1 MVDKKKAAPKKDF
14 VFLPLGGSG
23 EIGMNLNL
31 FGHGRPGRR
40 KWVIVDLGV
49 TFGNADTPGVDVI
62 MPDTEFIEDRRHDL
76 LGIVLT
82 HAHEDHMGALARL
95 WPRLRCPVY
104 ATPFTMWLVK
114 DRLSEAGLLDEVE
127 LIEIPLQGSFEL
139 GPFQFDLIT
148 LTHSIPEPNALAI
161 RTDLGT
167 VLHTG
172 DWKIDPNPQIGDGVD
187 EAALKALGDEGV
199 LAMICDSTNV
209 FSPGESG
216 SEEGVRKELTQLIGE
231 YDGKAIA
238 VATFASNVARLQS
251 VMYAAKENNRSVCL
265 IGRSMKRMTAA
276 AKAVGL
282 LSDVGHILS
291 EDEAA
296 AMPAGHVLY
305 LCTGS
310 QGEPRAALSRIAE
323 GSHRTVKL
331 KQGDVVIFSSKI
343 IPGNERGIFAL
354 QNALA
359 DDGVEIVTEKDRP
372 IHVSGHPNR
381 DELKRMYEWVRPQIA
396 IPVHGER
403 RHLLEHAKFAK
414 TVGAETSIPGRNGEM
429 IRLSPN
435 GPQVVDIVPSGRLME
450 DSGQIVS
457 SADDGLR
464 LRKKMAFAGHVG
476 VSVVVDERGRL
487 VSGPEPRIA
496 GFPEGRNGEAMDELM
511 DAVAD
516 AAEEAF
522 EELPKRGRSD
532 EDAIEDKIRGRVK
545 RVIRDRTGKRAI
557 VEIHA
562 HIVKKA
568 A

>member
-1 MVDKKKAAPKKDF
+1 MAEPEKDF

-31 FGHGRPGRR
+31 FGAGVPGQRQ
-40 KWVIVDLGV
+40 WVIVDLGV
-49 TFGNADTPGVDVI
+49 TFGNAETPGVDVI

-114 DRLSEAGLLDEVE
+114 DRLAEAGLLGEVE

-161 RTDLGT
+161 RTEFGT

-172 DWKIDPNPQIGDGVD
+172 DWKIDPSPQIGEGVD
-187 EAALKALGDEGV
+187 EAALRALGDEGV
-199 LAMICDSTNV
+199 IAMICDSTNV

-216 SEEGVRKELTQLIGE
+216 SEEGVRKELRQLIGE
-231 YDGKAIA
+231 FDGKSVA

-251 VMYAAKENNRSVCL
+251 VMYAARENNRSVCL

-291 EDEAA
+291 EEEAS
-296 AMPAGHVLY
+296 AMPVGHVLY

-323 GSHRTVKL
+323 GSHRSVKF
-331 KQGDVVIFSSKI
+331 KSGDVVVFSSKI
-343 IPGNERGIFAL
+343 IPGNEKAIFAL

-359 DDGVEIVTEKDRP
+359 DDGVEIITEKDRP

-381 DELKRMYEWVRPQIA
+381 DELKRMYEWVRPNIA

-403 RHLLEHAKFAK
+403 RHLLEHAKFSK
-414 TVGAETSIPGRNGEM
+414 TVGAQTSIPGRNGEM
-429 IRLSPN
+429 IRLAPH
-435 GPQVVDIVPSGRLME
+435 GPKVVDIVPSGRLYE
-450 DSGQIVS
+450 DGGEIVPS
-457 SADDGLR
+457 TDDGLR
-464 LRKKMAFAGHVG
+464 LRKKMAYAGHIG
-476 VSVVVDERGRL
+476 VSLVVNEKGRL
-487 VSGPEPRIA
+487 ISGPEPRIV
-496 GFPEGRNGEAMDELM
+496 GFPEGRKGEVLDGLL
-511 DAVAD
+511 DAVID

-522 EELPKRGRSD
+522 GELSQRGRKD
-532 EDAIEDKIRGRVK
+532 EDSIEEKIRGRVK
-545 RVIRDRTGKRAI
+545 RVVRDLTGKRAV